1 MKKFLKTLL
10 IIFGVVIAFIVL
22 RAIIIVVL

>member
-1 MKKFLKTLL
+1 MKKFLKILL
-10 IIFGVVIAFIVL
+10 IILGVVIAFIVL

>member
-10 IIFGVVIAFIVL
+10 IILGAVIAFIVL

>member
-10 IIFGVVIAFIVL
+10 IILGVVIAFIVL